1 MLHWFRDRHTRPL
14 IGSLLAT
21 ALSALL
27 VAGSVIWVAQHRML
41 EVRLAFAQA
50 EASSL
55 AGLLNGLVARVDQAL
70 LDLTLADGTEDSKGC
85 DRLNRAAASLGSM
98 VGRIERSDVNG
109 IFLCAASA
117 MQNSDARLAGRLT
130 PELRAGEATLLA
142 LVANGLGR
150 AVLVV
155 GRPTANNE
163 FLAATLNLE
172 PFQQSMRTNLAT
184 ALEDARGTR
193 VTLGGGGG
201 GTALQ
206 MPADSDARPLPP
218 SLANTLPASRAGM
231 VPAGRVVARVS
242 DQLAVTLDLEHA
254 TLGDARL
261 AALWGTGW
269 VFLALACGMGM
280 ILLVLRLTLVR
291 PLRRLSE
298 QLAGTGG
305 TAGLIGWLGDHPA
318 SPLGDLASRII
329 ARDLSHDSQLALREA
344 LLREVNH
351 RVAGHL
357 QMVASLLRLQAR
369 EDGAGGAA
377 DALRRAEHRVNTV
390 ALVHQGLQR
399 ARQGDT
405 LDLLELIRRL
415 AGNLV
420 EGSPQADTIRL
431 SVEGEA
437 LVVPAEHGLPVA
449 LVLNEWMTHALQQEA
464 PPRMITIELQR
475 QGTGALLVYRDGGGH
490 PAPERPGHPGLSLSI
505 VEALC
510 VQIGGHC
517 ERRPGEGWCLTFP
530 MEAGADA

>member
-14 IGSLLAT
+14 IGSLLAA

-98 VGRIERSDVNG
+98 VGRIDRSDVNG
-109 IFLCAASA
+109 ILLCAASA
-117 MQNSDARLAGRLT
+117 MQNSDARLAGRLS
-130 PELRAGEATLLA
+130 PELLAGEATLLA

-172 PFQQSMRTNLAT
+172 PFQQSMRTNLVT

-193 VTLGGGGG
+193 VLLGVGGG

-218 SLANTLPASRAGM
+218 SLANTLPA
-231 VPAGRVVARVS
+231 GRVVARVG
-242 DQLAVTLDLEHA
+242 DQLAVTLDLERA

-437 LVVPAEHGLPVA
+437 LVVPAEH
-449 LVLNEWMTHALQQEA
+449 EWMTHALQQGA

-517 ERRPGEGWCLTFP
+517 ERRPGEGWRLTFP
-530 MEAGADA
+530 MEASADA